1 MLFQDVISSMKLKI
15 SFDIGEKIEDKG
27 NKNINQKEEEV
38 WSYGSIPNWNIAQKF
53 GYVETKLHPFFL
65 WLLFCGFLVLLSFLF
80 CI

>member
-38 WSYGSIPNWNIAQKF
+38 F
-53 GYVETKLHPFFL
+53 GPMEVSLI
-65 WLLFCGFLVLLSFLF
+65 GR
-80 CI
+80 